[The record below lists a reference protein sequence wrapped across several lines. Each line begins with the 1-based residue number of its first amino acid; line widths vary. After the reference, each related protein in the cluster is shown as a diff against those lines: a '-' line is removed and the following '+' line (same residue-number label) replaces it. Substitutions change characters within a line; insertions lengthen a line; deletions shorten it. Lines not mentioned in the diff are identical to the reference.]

1 MWGVALIGVMA
12 GAFVAALA
20 ARTVGPLLLALAASI
35 AGALVGAALHWS
47 EPAIYALQMAG
58 PVILLMTL
66 LLSAAV
72 DRIARHRERRY
83 FS

>member
-1 MWGVALIGVMA
+1 MWGATLIGVMS
-12 GAFVAALA
+12 GAFIAALA
-20 ARTVGPLLLALAASI
+20 AGTVGSLLLALAASI

-47 EPAIYALQMAG
+47 EPSIYALQMAG
-58 PVILLMTL
+58 PIVLLLSL

-72 DRIARHRERRY
+72 DRIARHRERRH